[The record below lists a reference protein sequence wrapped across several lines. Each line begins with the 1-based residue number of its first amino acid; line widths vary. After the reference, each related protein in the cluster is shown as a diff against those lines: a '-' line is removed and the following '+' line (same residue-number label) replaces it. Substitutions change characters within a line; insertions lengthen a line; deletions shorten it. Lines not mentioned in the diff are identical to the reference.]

1 MAEVENPHIPPTEGG
16 LLGLLRPRPSAEFGL
31 VFLVG
36 EDGTDLG
43 LILIEVGETGKR
55 GLPERLGA
63 PEPVAHRGGP
73 DGTEEEDAH
82 ENDRQH
88 NDLE

>member
-1 MAEVENPHIPPTEGG
+1 M
-16 LLGLLRPRPSAEFGL
+16 
-31 VFLVG
+31 FLVG